1 MLACTFFGHRDC
13 PASVRC
19 RLHQVLTELIER
31 RGVTVFYVGNQG
43 RFDAMAYAVL
53 NELKATHP
61 EVICRI
67 VLAYMPRKPA
77 DGGPDTLLPAGLE
90 NVPKRFAID
99 RRNRWMIEQAD
110 FVLTYVT
117 HPWGGAAK
125 FAAIAQ
131 KRGRTICPLGEL
143 EAQKP

>member
-77 DGGPDTLLPAGLE
+77 DGGPDTLLPDGHGGPDAGGDVVGHELL
-90 NVPKRFAID
+90 D
-99 RRNRWMIEQAD
+99 RHFRIQLC
-110 FVLTYVT
+110 VQ
-117 HPWGGAAK
+117 G
-125 FAAIAQ
+125 
-131 KRGRTICPLGEL
+131 
-143 EAQKP
+143 